1 MKERLQF
8 LLLYYIFWLTYFVCA
23 RTIFLAY
30 HIQDTKHLTLEL
42 LYGIYKNGFV
52 MDMSMSA
59 YLSVI
64 PFVLVA
70 GSHFIKKS
78 RLESWLYGYTLFFV
92 FILTLL
98 IIIDFEVYNVWKF
111 RLDETPLNYL
121 SSPKEAFASAKSSPI
136 FQLFLSYLILLAIAS
151 YFVYRIISHNLNK
164 WKFIEKIPFIPIV
177 IGVTCL
183 LIIPIRGGLFN
194 KILTPG
200 KLYFSD
206 NYFANI
212 STINSPWY
220 FTYSLLKRFDKSL
233 NPYGYLPRNEIKKNL
248 AELYPKTTG
257 SYNPLIRVNDSTN
270 VLFVVVESLTDKVL
284 GKETNGHYITPFLNS
299 LRDSSVYFSNVY
311 ASGSHTEE
319 GIVALLNG
327 YPSTPANSVIYEN
340 KKVASLPF
348 LSKDFGKN
356 NYATSF
362 YYGGDASFLNLK
374 QYILTADFQRII
386 ESTSFPDSLQ
396 KSIWGVY
403 DEVLFDRFLADN
415 KIKSGKPFFS
425 TLLTVSSHEPF
436 DVPASPKF
444 PDKDS
449 EMKFYNAVNYVDQKI
464 ANFIAESRT
473 QWWWENTLIVIIA
486 DHGHRFPKSSQRFD
500 DYRIP
505 MFWTGGA
512 VKNYQQNN
520 KVISQTDV
528 PNILLS
534 HFKIDASAYQWSKN
548 SLKPSQP
555 QWAFFTFNNGF
566 GYVEPTGKLLF
577 DNTGQRLLFSD
588 FEDKNFKSLNRAK
601 TLQQSTY
608 NDYINR

>member
-23 RTIFLAY
+23 RIIFLAY
-30 HIQDTKHLTLEL
+30 HIQDAKHLTLEL
-42 LYGIYKNGFV
+42 LYGVFKNGIV
-52 MDMSMSA
+52 MDLSMSA
-59 YLSVI
+59 FLSVI

-78 RLESWLYGYTLFFV
+78 RLESLLYSYTLLLV

-98 IIIDFEVYNVWKF
+98 IVIDLEVFNVWKF

-164 WKFIEKIPFIPIV
+164 WKFIEKVPFIPIV
-177 IGVTCL
+177 IGVILL

-200 KLYFSD
+200 KLYFSE

-212 STINSPWY
+212 ATINSPWY
-220 FTYSLLKRFDKSL
+220 FTYSLLKKFDNRL
-233 NPYGYLPRNEIKKNL
+233 NPYSYLPRNEIKKNL
-248 AELYPKTTG
+248 TQLYPTPAG
-257 SYNPLIRVNDSTN
+257 SSKPLITVNKNTN
-270 VLFVVVESLTDKVL
+270 VLFVVVESLTDKVI
-284 GKETNGHYITPFLNS
+284 GKEVNGHYITPFLNS
-299 LRDSSVYFSNVY
+299 LRDSSLYFSNVY

-340 KKVASLPF
+340 NKVATLPF
-348 LSKDFGKN
+348 LPKDFAKN

-374 QYILTADFQRII
+374 QYVLTADFQRII

-403 DEVLFDRFLADN
+403 DEELFDRFLSDN
-415 KIKSGKPFFS
+415 KVQSGKPFFS

-436 DVPASPKF
+436 DVPASTEF

-449 EMKFYNAVNYVDQKI
+449 EMKFYNAMNYVDRKI
-464 ANFIAESRT
+464 GDFIAESKK
-473 QWWWENTLIVIIA
+473 QWWWKNTLVIVIA
-486 DHGHRFPKSSQRFD
+486 DHGHRFPKSDQRFD
-500 DYRIP
+500 DYKIP

-512 VKNYQQNN
+512 VENYQ
-520 KVISQTDV
+520 KKPLLISQTDV
-528 PNILLS
+528 PKILLS
-534 HFKIDASAYQWSKN
+534 QFNIDGSAYKWSKN
-548 SLKPSQP
+548 PLNIPQP
-555 QWAFFTFNNGF
+555 AWAFFTFNNGF
-566 GYVEPTGKLLF
+566 GYIEPNGKLLF
-577 DNTGQRLLFSD
+577 DNTGQKILFNT
-588 FEDKNFKSLNRAK
+588 FEKNSSALDKAK

-608 NDYINR
+608 KDFINR